1 MARPDPQRF
10 AAARRRFEEIA
21 DLEPE
26 ARASAVAAL
35 QASDPELAAAVSE
48 LLAADAAA
56 GEGYLEGGVAGFA
69 PAVVSEAL
77 ASAHPGAPSRDGA
90 GAAGDRVGPYRLR
103 SLLGR
108 GGMGEVWEAE
118 RADGQFEK
126 TVALKLLKRGM
137 DSEAML
143 LRFLRERQILAR
155 LEHPNIARLLDGGVA
170 PDGRPYLV
178 LELVQGE
185 PITAWCARVGA
196 DLATRVRLIV
206 AVAEA
211 VDLAHRNLVVHRD
224 LKPSNL
230 LVDTAGCVKL
240 LDFGI
245 AKILVAEPQEAG
257 EAGGAA
263 EATRLEERAL
273 TPAYA
278 APEQILGLP
287 PTTATDVYSLG
298 VVLYELLAGR
308 LPHAR
313 TTTSMAGL
321 AQELE
326 RETLTRPS
334 RVLAERRET
343 RQARAIAGDLD
354 TIALKALARDPERR
368 YGSIAAFADDLR
380 RYLDGRPVRAR
391 PDSGLYRAR
400 KFARRHR
407 LAVVAA
413 AVVVAALVAGLS
425 IALWQARRAEQAA
438 ELAQAQASRAEQVRA
453 FLVSIFEAADPARAR
468 GEIVEART
476 LLDEGARRIDAE
488 LATEP
493 ELHAELL
500 ELLAGL
506 YRKLGELEP
515 AKSLAERALAE
526 HRRLFGDESVQTARS
541 EWTLGWVLSNQGDFA
556 PARERLE
563 HAIAVLEREEGPQ
576 SLTAADAREPLME
589 LLFGAEGPRGALPVV
604 ERRLA
609 TYRAVLGERDVRTA
623 LSLSDFGV
631 VVNELGRTDEAEKAY
646 RASAAILDQRLPA
659 GDPRVAYPHSNLAGL
674 LREAGRLP
682 EAEIEARK
690 ALATRRKALGER
702 HPETATTLGQLA
714 RILLELGRLPEAEAT
729 ARAAL
734 AISEGR
740 DRFGAAQSRALLGSV
755 LLKQGQAAAALALFE
770 QCVVEHHALLPPDH
784 ILNYSIELNRTRA
797 LEAVG
802 RTAEARAEVLR
813 ILPLLRAKG
822 VEATGTLAA
831 ALQLAERLGVSG

>member
-1 MARPDPQRF
+1 MKRPDPALF
-10 AAARRRFEEIA
+10 AAARARFEEIA
-21 DLEPE
+21 ELDSG
-26 ARASAVAAL
+26 ARTVALAAL
-35 QASDPELAAAVSE
+35 AAADPALAAAVTE
-48 LLAADAAA
+48 LLAADASAGEEFLAGGAA
-56 GEGYLEGGVAGFA
+56 GLDPVAVG
-69 PAVVSEAL
+69 EAL
-77 ASAHPGAPSRDGA
+77 AAAEPRGA
-90 GAAGDRVGPYRLR
+90 AAGDRVGPYRLR
-103 SLLGR
+103 ALLGR

-118 RADGQFEK
+118 RADGQFDQL
-126 TVALKLLKRGM
+126 VALKLLKRGM
-137 DSEAML
+137 DSEEVL
-143 LRFLRERQILAR
+143 RRFLRERQILAR
-155 LEHPNIARLLDGGVA
+155 LEHPNIARLLDGGLA

-178 LELVQGE
+178 LERVDGE
-185 PITAWCARVGA
+185 PIVEWCRDQRA
-196 DLATRVRLIV
+196 DLATRLRLVI

-230 LVDTAGCVKL
+230 LVDASGTVKL

-245 AKILVAEPQEAG
+245 AKILASDNETG
-257 EAGGAA
+257 DS
-263 EATRLEERAL
+263 TRLEDRAL

-278 APEQILGLP
+278 APEQILGRP
-287 PTTATDVYSLG
+287 ATTSTDVYSLG
-298 VVLYELLAGR
+298 VVLYELLTGR
-308 LPHAR
+308 LPHQRA
-313 TTTSMAGL
+313 TTSHLGL
-321 AQELE
+321 AQEVE

-334 RVLAERRET
+334 RVVAEAGDPRA
-343 RQARAIAGDLD
+343 ARALAGDLD
-354 TIALKALARDPERR
+354 IIVVKALAREPERR
-368 YGSIAAFADDLR
+368 YGSISAFADDLR

-740 DRFGAAQSRALLGSV
+740 DRFGAAQSRALVGSV